1 MSIET
6 AAFSF
11 VEQIAD
17 CNDADRIAR
26 QFRSLLEGMGYDRI
40 LVSDLKDPMAQP
52 QKLVTWPDMWRNRYR
67 EKGYFYRDP
76 VVFDTLHRT
85 DPFTWAESLE
95 RHNSPFAERFYQE
108 AREFGMR
115 HGYVIP
121 IHGAR
126 RYRGIVTVAGEH
138 VALDSRSRAAI
149 HLMAIYCHDKLS
161 RLRQQS
167 EETGERK
174 KLTPRER
181 ECLHWAAV
189 GKTDDE
195 IASILTIS
203 STTAHWH
210 IENAKR
216 KFDVATRVQA
226 VLAAFR
232 AGELN
237 I

>member
-6 AAFSF
+6 AAFAF
-11 VEQIAD
+11 VEQIAEIT
-17 CNDADRIAR
+17 DADRIAR
-26 QFRSLLEGMGYDRI
+26 QFRSLVGGMGFDR
-40 LVSDLKDPMAQP
+40 VMVTELKDPTIKP
-52 QKLVTWPDMWRNRYR
+52 QKMDSWSDEWRHRYR
-67 EKGYFYRDP
+67 EMGFFYRDP

-85 DPFTWAESLE
+85 EPFTWEEACE
-95 RHNSPFAERFYQE
+95 RHPTPSGKRVFEE
-108 AREFGMR
+108 AAEFGMR

-126 RYRGIVTVAGEH
+126 RYRGLVTVAGEH
-138 VALDSRSRAAI
+138 VALDARSRAAI
-149 HLMAIYCHDKLS
+149 HLMAIYCHDRLTQLRPAEGAAIRS
-161 RLRQQS
+161 R
-167 EETGERK
+167 
-174 KLTPRER
+174 LTPREK

-203 STTAHWH
+203 ATTAHWH

-216 KFDVATRVQA
+216 KFDVGTRVQA
-226 VLAAFR
+226 VMAAFR